1 MPVNITFPG
10 KDAAGNSI
18 NNPFAEQLDFFR
30 RKLALPS
37 ERYDDIIK
45 AAHDRAF
52 IVAGAGTA
60 DLTNDLFA
68 AMQARIED
76 GGGLAAFR
84 KDFNDIVLKH
94 GWTGWTGEGSAAGQA
109 WRTRII
115 YQTNMST
122 SYAAG
127 RWQQLKDP
135 ALLSIRPY
143 WRYVHADGVMHP
155 RPLHLSWNGLVLPHD
170 DPFWDT
176 HYCPNGWGCHCRV
189 TSADANDYAQAQAAG
204 RDVPPAGWQDI
215 DPKTGAPVGIDKGF
229 DYAPGANAMQP
240 LQAFIDAKLI
250 NLNAPVGAAMWQM
263 LEPVLQAEQ
272 QVAFDAFLD
281 DVLADPVK
289 RARTAVVGAIDPD
302 TLDWLAT
309 NKGISP
315 ATAEIAV
322 QDGLI
327 VGKKAARHQ
336 AAGDALSTADWREL
350 PSLLAD
356 PDQVLYDTSSGKLLY
371 ISASTD
377 PTVAKLAVEFDYK
390 LKKNKGETNL
400 LVSAFKV
407 MGDAIKAGI
416 AGGIYEVV
424 K

>member
-1 MPVNITFPG
+1 MPVNISFPG
-10 KDAAGNSI
+10 KDATGNAVG
-18 NNPFAEQLDFFR
+18 NPFAEQLDFFR

-37 ERYDDIIK
+37 ERYDDILK

-60 DLTNDLFA
+60 DLVDDFH
-68 AMQARIED
+68 QAIIKAVD
-76 GGGLAAFR
+76 QGTGLAAFR
-84 KDFNDIVLKH
+84 KDFDAIVLKH

-176 HYCPNGWGCHCRV
+176 HYCPNGWCCHCRV
-189 TSADANDYAQAQAAG
+189 TSADANDYAQAQATG

-229 DYAPGANAMQP
+229 DYAPGANAMQS
-240 LQAFIDAKLI
+240 LQAFIENKLI
-250 NLNAPVGAAMWQM
+250 NLDAPVGAAMYQA
-263 LEPVLQAEQ
+263 LRPVLQAEQ
-272 QVAFDAFLD
+272 QAAYQSFLEA
-281 DVLADPVK
+281 VLADPVK
-289 RARTAVVGAIDPD
+289 RARMAVVGAIDPQI
-302 TLDWLAT
+302 LDWLAT
-309 NKGISP
+309 NKSIAP
-315 ATAEIAV
+315 ATA
-322 QDGLI
+322 
-327 VGKKAARHQ
+327 
-336 AAGDALSTADWREL
+336 
-350 PSLLAD
+350 
-356 PDQVLYDTSSGKLLY
+356 
-371 ISASTD
+371 
-377 PTVAKLAVEFDYK
+377 
-390 LKKNKGETNL
+390 
-400 LVSAFKV
+400 
-407 MGDAIKAGI
+407 
-416 AGGIYEVV
+416 
-424 K
+424 